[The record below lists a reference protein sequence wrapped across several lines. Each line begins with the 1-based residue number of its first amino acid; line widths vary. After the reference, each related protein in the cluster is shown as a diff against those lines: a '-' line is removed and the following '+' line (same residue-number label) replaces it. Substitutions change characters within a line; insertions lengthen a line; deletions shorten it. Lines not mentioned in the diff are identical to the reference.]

1 MISNSPMQRKT
12 QMEEDI
18 EDFRKDLLATIQNEQ
33 ATNGTFGDSSF
44 FSIASGILQ
53 DCEAIDDCQE
63 AECDYDVPGKGHIHI
78 DGYDPSSFD
87 TDESITLIAI
97 DPDCLL
103 RLGTPLKTI
112 NRQECEK
119 HFKAMLRFA
128 DRALTGHLLEEI
140 EESTDAYDL
149 ANYIHENH
157 DGIIRFRLHFITDRL
172 YTGRSDK
179 DSDEQSEGKDS
190 YLSAGKSRTYH
201 IEKHIWDISRLLK
214 TKETMTTDETFFIE
228 FGGGGIPAVKSD
240 TNNDEMSL
248 YLMFIPAESL
258 AEVYQRYGSKLMEAN
273 VRSFL
278 SLRGKINKGINRTLK
293 EQPEDFVAFNN
304 GITATA
310 THVEFGENGRIV
322 RADNLQIVN
331 GGQTTATIF
340 YSQRKQPKPDLSRV
354 RVPVKLIVV
363 DNDAAHHLIPQISKY
378 SNRQNKVEEADFSA
392 NNQYQVMLEKLSKRV
407 FAPMPNGS
415 QTHWYYERMRGQY
428 DNAKNQLTGKDQRDF
443 TKLNPKS
450 QVIKMVEAAKY
461 QMCWDQQPHIAS
473 YGNQKCFARFVQ
485 QQTAA
490 NKDTNWSQTL
500 TEDDY
505 KQLVCKTL
513 MFRSLYKL
521 VKQQDWFEGSYR
533 VNIVE
538 YAMAKFAHD
547 LQEAG
552 KSFDAVGTWARQGL
566 SDEDARDLLTAA
578 RLANDVLL
586 DDDRP
591 VNNVS
596 EWAKKEDCW
605 KRLRVLPSCLAT
617 GDVTSGDS
625 TQSAAPAAESYEDK
639 AERFPNSSSASS
651 APANNRSDSASQF
664 SESASVTVEPPKSP
678 SEDTDQQTP
687 NPSSV
692 AHTVLRNHEKQLID
706 ALQTPSEK
714 PFQFIIPDLPNL
726 SQM

>member
-1 MISNSPMQRKT
+1 
-12 QMEEDI
+12 MEEDI

-103 RLGTPLKTI
+103 RLGAPLKTI

-157 DGIIRFRLHFITDRL
+157 DDIIRFRLHFITDRL

-190 YLSAGKSRTYH
+190 YLSGGISRTYH

-340 YSQRKQPKPDLSRV
+340 YSQRKQPKPNLSRV

-378 SNRQNKVEEADFSA
+378 SNSQNKVEEADFSA
-392 NNQYQVMLEKLSKRV
+392 NNQYQVTLEKLSKRV

-428 DNAKNQLTGKDQRDF
+428 DNAKNQLTGKQQRDF
-443 TKLNPKS
+443 IKLNPKS

-461 QMCWDQQPHIAS
+461 QMCWNQQPHVAS

-485 QQTAA
+485 QQTAT
-490 NKDTNWSQTL
+490 NQDTNWSQTL

-538 YAMAKFAHD
+538 YAMAKFAYD
-547 LQEAG
+547 LQQAG
-552 KSFDAVGTWARQGL
+552 KSFDAAGTWTRQCL
-566 SDEDARDLLTAA
+566 SKQDTDHLLTAA
-578 RLANDVLL
+578 RMANDVLL
-586 DDDRP
+586 DDNRP
-591 VNNVS
+591 VKNVS

-605 KRLRVLPSCLAT
+605 KQLRTLPSCFPVGDANNNGATSLAVPAT
-617 GDVTSGDS
+617 KNHRSRAKHTSD
-625 TQSAAPAAESYEDK
+625 
-639 AERFPNSSSASS
+639 SSSTPS
-651 APANNRSDSASQF
+651 ALTNNGSNSVSK
-664 SESASVTVEPPKSP
+664 SNKPISVTATITENTSEEP
-678 SEDTDQQTP
+678 DWQTP
-687 NPSSV
+687 NPLSDANMVS
-692 AHTVLRNHEKQLID
+692 HSHEKQMSDTLRKS
-706 ALQTPSEK
+706 PEK

>member
-1 MISNSPMQRKT
+1 
-12 QMEEDI
+12 MEEDI

-103 RLGTPLKTI
+103 RLGAPLKTI

-128 DRALTGHLLEEI
+128 GRALTGHLLEEI

-157 DGIIRFRLHFITDRL
+157 DDIIRFRLHFITDRL

-190 YLSAGKSRTYH
+190 YLSGGKSRTYH

-228 FGGGGIPAVKSD
+228 FGGGGIPSVKSD

-310 THVEFGENGRIV
+310 THVEFSENGRIV

-340 YSQRKQPKPDLSRV
+340 YSQRKQPRPDLSRV

-378 SNRQNKVEEADFSA
+378 SNSQNKVEEADFSA
-392 NNQYQVMLEKLSKRV
+392 NNQYQVTLEKLSKRV

-428 DNAKNQLTGKDQRDF
+428 DNAKNQLTGKQQRDF
-443 TKLNPKS
+443 VKLNPKS

-461 QMCWDQQPHIAS
+461 QMCWNQQPHVAS

-485 QQTAA
+485 QQTAT
-490 NKDTNWSQTL
+490 NQDTNWSQTL

-538 YAMAKFAHD
+538 YAMAKFAYD
-547 LQEAG
+547 LQQAG
-552 KSFDAVGTWARQGL
+552 KSFDAADTWTRQCL
-566 SDEDARDLLTAA
+566 SKQDTDHLLTAA
-578 RLANDVLL
+578 RMANDVLL
-586 DDDRP
+586 DDNRP
-591 VNNVS
+591 VKNVS

-605 KRLRVLPSCLAT
+605 KQLRTLPSCFPV
-617 GDVTSGDS
+617 GD
-625 TQSAAPAAESYEDK
+625 
-639 AERFPNSSSASS
+639 
-651 APANNRSDSASQF
+651 ANNNGATSLAVPATKNHRSRAKHTSDSSPTP
-664 SESASVTVEPPKSP
+664 SALTNNGSNSVSKSSKPISVTAAITENTSEEP
-678 SEDTDQQTP
+678 DWQTP
-687 NPSSV
+687 NPLSDANMVS
-692 AHTVLRNHEKQLID
+692 HSHEKQMLD
-706 ALQTPSEK
+706 TLRKSPEK